1 LAVNSSD
8 ASGGQA
14 LHAGWRGKGFALSWR
29 WGPALF
35 SALLA
40 LALYAVTLGGTYVY
54 DDAVIVGLDDRVR
67 NPKLWGQFWTRD
79 WFNGALD
86 NLYRPLVSQSFGLQW
101 WLHGDR
107 VWAFHLVN
115 VLLHAGASALV
126 AELGRRLANWRV
138 GLFAGLLFAC
148 HPIHSEAVAGLVG
161 RAELACAV
169 GLFGAMVLFL
179 KQPMTLPR
187 AWAIFALGLLAMLS
201 KEQGLLLPALLASL
215 IPARRALFPT
225 STQTTPDRRHAQRQA
240 MLLTFALVIWSASAL
255 IVLREEILKLRFE
268 WERGFLD
275 IAMQPLI
282 KSPPA
287 DRWLIPLG
295 MLGRYFQLTIVPAKL
310 SIDYGLT
317 VIGSTIS
324 RNDPWIY
331 IGAAVLVAGIV
342 GAAICLY
349 LRKWVTLFCLLA
361 MGLTYAPA
369 SNVVILSAVFG
380 ERLMYLPSAFFL
392 ILLATGLTRL
402 PRPAAN
408 ALLVLLLVLG
418 CLRTWTYVQKWND
431 RDAFYQYSL
440 IQQPKSL
447 KIHLLLADAD
457 YEKGQLSDARRI
469 MNDAETLYPDYWQLW
484 KMSAIIEQK
493 AGNWNAAVAD
503 WKRAFDLCPA
513 VPIETQMINAM
524 SMLQK
529 QQATTSRGLPTSAG
543 R

>member
-1 LAVNSSD
+1 MVPPFGNPPLACYDLAVNGSD
-8 ASGGQA
+8 AT
-14 LHAGWRGKGFALSWR
+14 GWRR

-54 DDAVIVGLDDRVR
+54 DDAIVVALDDRVK
-67 NPKLWGQFWTRD
+67 NPKLWRQFWTGQ
-79 WFNGALD
+79 WIHGALD

-107 VWAFHLVN
+107 IWAFHLVN

-179 KQPMTLPR
+179 KQPMTTPR

-201 KEQGLLLPALLASL
+201 KEQGLLLPALLAAL
-215 IPARRALFPT
+215 VPVRRNQKLPPAAAD
-225 STQTTPDRRHAQRQA
+225 STPDQRHAQRQA

-255 IVLREEILKLRFE
+255 IVLREEILKLKFE

-275 IAMQPLI
+275 LAMQPLV

-287 DRWLIPLG
+287 DRWLIPLAL
-295 MLGRYFQLTIVPAKL
+295 LGKYFQLLIVPTRL
-310 SIDYGLT
+310 SVDYGLA
-317 VIGSTIS
+317 VIGSTIN
-324 RNDPWIY
+324 RGNPY
-331 IGAAVLVAGIV
+331 LYLGAAVLIAAIF
-342 GAAICLY
+342 GAAICLHR
-349 LRKWVTLFCLLA
+349 RKWVALFCLLA
-361 MGLTYAPA
+361 MALTYAPA
-369 SNVVILSAVFG
+369 SNVVILATIFG
-380 ERLMYLPSAFFL
+380 ERLMYLPSAFLL
-392 ILLATGLTRL
+392 ILLAIALTRL

-408 ALLVLLLVLG
+408 VLLLLLLVLG

-431 RDAFYQYSL
+431 RDAFYEYSL
-440 IQQPKSL
+440 NLQPKSL

-457 YEKGQLSDARRI
+457 YQKGRLSDARRI
-469 MNDAETLYPDYWQLW
+469 MTEAETIYPGYWELW
-484 KMSAIIEQK
+484 KMSALIDER
-493 AGNWNAAVAD
+493 AGDWNDAVAD
-503 WKRAFDLCPA
+503 WRRAFDLHPA
-513 VPIETQMINAM
+513 VPRRAIGKRHDHAA
-524 SMLQK
+524 K
-529 QQATTSRGLPTSAG
+529 AAG
-543 R
+543 NHEG